1 MSNEGLKDFHYLILV
16 PSVDMRIDVLVNGFP
31 LVRQNVTAGSEWQA
45 MLDIHNVGGANQLEV
60 TGVSLPGS
68 VGTLDVRLRAYSEIM
83 VVTLEDGIDL
93 PITLG
98 EDVPERTPE
107 GILHLPIDEISG
119 RLTASLTYAQLSGPT
134 FPEVYLGDETISE
147 ELSERG
153 ARSILRSFGDGDLS
167 KFIMSFWARNAD
179 FAKVYG
185 ETVEQSEAAFTAL
198 VEDGI
203 VAGLPKGYADKPVEI
218 TMWAGGRLAEVTVV
232 DDLLIR
238 SNKDANDEVTE
249 LSVFLGIRDGH
260 PSVVR

>member
-1 MSNEGLKDFHYLILV
+1 
-16 PSVDMRIDVLVNGFP
+16 
-31 LVRQNVTAGSEWQA
+31 
-45 MLDIHNVGGANQLEV
+45 
-60 TGVSLPGS
+60 
-68 VGTLDVRLRAYSEIM
+68 
-83 VVTLEDGIDL
+83 
-93 PITLG
+93 
-98 EDVPERTPE
+98 
-107 GILHLPIDEISG
+107 
-119 RLTASLTYAQLSGPT
+119 
-134 FPEVYLGDETISE
+134 
-147 ELSERG
+147 
-153 ARSILRSFGDGDLS
+153 
-167 KFIMSFWARNAD
+167 MSFWARNAD